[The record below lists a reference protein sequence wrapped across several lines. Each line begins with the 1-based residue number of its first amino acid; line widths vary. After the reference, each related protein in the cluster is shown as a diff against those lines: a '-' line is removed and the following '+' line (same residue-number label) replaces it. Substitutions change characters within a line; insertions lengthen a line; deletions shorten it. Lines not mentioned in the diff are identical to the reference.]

1 MTELLQAHNLHWS
14 AGGNHIVNDVSLSVS
29 TGETLGIVGPNGSG
43 KTSLLRLLAGLTKPD
58 RGTVFIDG
66 ADAASMNRKQMAL
79 RMAYV
84 EQLGHTELELKVRDV
99 IALGRVPHQKSWMS
113 PGSTGTEVIDRAAE
127 STGVTHLLNRAWSK
141 LSGGERQRT
150 HIARALAQETPMI
163 LLDEPTNHLDI
174 SHQLEILRLTR
185 NSEATAVT
193 VLHDLNLAAMFCD
206 RIIVMS
212 GGQVVAEG
220 TPSAVLTEELLHD
233 VFLVHTRITHDDG
246 LPHIRF
252 LI

>member
-1 MTELLQAHNLHWS
+1 MTDLLKAEGLHWS
-14 AGGNHIVNDVSLSVS
+14 AGGNHIVNDVSLSVAA
-29 TGETLGIVGPNGSG
+29 GETLGIVGPNGSG

-58 RGTVFIDG
+58 RGSVFITG
-66 ADAASMNRKQMAL
+66 SDASSMNRKQMAL

-99 IALGRVPHQKSWMS
+99 IALGRVPHQKSWMA
-113 PGSTGTEVIDRAAE
+113 PGSASSEVIERAAE
-127 STGVTHLLNRAWSK
+127 STGVTHLLNRSWSK

-150 HIARALAQETPMI
+150 HIARALAQQTPLI

-185 NSEATAVT
+185 NSEATAAI

-212 GGQVVAEG
+212 AGQVVAEG

-233 VFLVHTRITHDDG
+233 VFLVPTHITHNNG